1 MKKLNN
7 RKVMEQYFRYPETY
21 FPPEEGESHTGNLSF
36 CGKNAYTYYTILAH
50 WRSEG
55 ETPDRV
61 CELIVNA
68 TKYSS
73 TSSKHLSHLRAFIRE
88 SGVRVHYVTGL
99 PRGASENTLMRAF
112 LAQQE
117 DLNA

>member
-1 MKKLNN
+1 
-7 RKVMEQYFRYPETY
+7 MEQYFRYPETY

-36 CGKNAYTYYTILAH
+36 CGRNAYTYYTILAR
-50 WRSEG
+50 WRINF
-55 ETPDRV
+55 ETHGRDY
-61 CELIVNA
+61 ELIVNA
-68 TKYSS
+68 TKYSNIS
-73 TSSKHLSHLRAFIRE
+73 TRHLSHLKAFIRE